1 MKPPGSSSR
10 RPPLAGCSLAGA
22 SCGPQRGPAGPVPAS
37 APARTPPCR
46 LLLVLLLLPPLA
58 ASSRPRAWG
67 AAAPSAPH
75 WNETAEKNL
84 GVLANEDNTLQQNS
98 SSNSSYSNAKQKEI
112 TLPSRLIYYINQ
124 DSESPYHVLDTKARH
139 QQKHNKAVHLAQA
152 SFQIEAFGSKFILDL
167 ILNNGL
173 LSSDYVEIHYENG
186 KPQYS
191 KGGEHCYYHGSIRGV
206 KDSKV
211 ALSTCNGLHGMFE
224 DDTFVYMIEPL
235 ELVHDEKSTGRPHI
249 IQKTLAGQYS
259 KQMKNLTM
267 ESSDQ
272 WPFLSELQWL
282 KRRKRAVNPSR
293 GIFEEMKYLE
303 LMIVNDH
310 KTYKKH
316 RSSHAHTNNFAKSV
330 VNLVDSI
337 YKEQLNTRVVLVAV
351 ETWTEKDQID
361 ITTNPVQMLH
371 EFSKY
376 RQRIKQH
383 ADAVHLISRVTFH
396 YKRSS
401 LSYFGGVCSRKRGV
415 GVNEYGLPMAVAQV
429 LSQSLAQN
437 LGIQW
442 EPSSRKPKCDC
453 TESWGGCIMEET
465 GVSHSRKFS
474 KCSILEYRDF
484 LQRGGGACLFNR
496 PTKFQPR
503 GYECRDAVNECDI
516 TEYCT
521 GDSGQCPPNLHKQDG
536 YACNQNQGRCYNGEC
551 KTRDNQCQYIWGTK
565 AAGSDKFC
573 YEKLNTEGTEKGNCG
588 KDGDRWIQ
596 CSKHDVFCG
605 FLLCTN
611 LTRAP
616 RIGQLQ
622 GEIIPTSFYHQ
633 GRVIDCSGAHV
644 VLDDDTDVGYVED
657 GTPCGP
663 SMMCLDRK
671 CLQIQALN
679 MSSCPLDSK
688 GKVCSGHGVCS
699 NEATCICDF
708 TWAGTDCSIRD
719 PVRNL
724 HPPKDE
730 GPKGPSATNLII
742 GSIAGAILV
751 AAIVLGGTG
760 WGFKNVKKRRF
771 DPTQQ
776 GPI

>member
-1 MKPPGSSSR
+1 MWELDSPPR
-10 RPPLAGCSLAGA
+10 DQTCAPCTFLAGENHRLQAMRLPRFHSSVNISDCLLQYWVDISHYKSELLVPLSLVFLIILNVIFYSLSLSSTSYMGVLSSLFFNLDYYNIFPTDYAWYYKNFISDRSALRHTLHFKNISNFKDMVHTLFGSFEDCRSSLA
-22 SCGPQRGPAGPVPAS
+22 
-37 APARTPPCR
+37 
-46 LLLVLLLLPPLA
+46 
-58 ASSRPRAWG
+58 
-67 AAAPSAPH
+67 
-75 WNETAEKNL
+75 
-84 GVLANEDNTLQQNS
+84 
-98 SSNSSYSNAKQKEI
+98 
-112 TLPSRLIYYINQ
+112 
-124 DSESPYHVLDTKARH
+124 
-139 QQKHNKAVHLAQA
+139 
-152 SFQIEAFGSKFILDL
+152 
-167 ILNNGL
+167 
-173 LSSDYVEIHYENG
+173 
-186 KPQYS
+186 
-191 KGGEHCYYHGSIRGV
+191 
-206 KDSKV
+206 
-211 ALSTCNGLHGMFE
+211 
-224 DDTFVYMIEPL
+224 
-235 ELVHDEKSTGRPHI
+235 
-249 IQKTLAGQYS
+249 
-259 KQMKNLTM
+259 
-267 ESSDQ
+267 
-272 WPFLSELQWL
+272 
-282 KRRKRAVNPSR
+282 
-293 GIFEEMKYLE
+293 
-303 LMIVNDH
+303 
-310 KTYKKH
+310 
-316 RSSHAHTNNFAKSV
+316 HANNFAKSV
-330 VNLVDSI
+330 VNLVDSVSILVFLNLRHRWAFLVAQQLTNYFFKDMTFNSLLVSALPSFWPQICFSPSI

-351 ETWTEKDQID
+351 ETWTERDHID
-361 ITTNPVQMLH
+361 ITTNLVQMLH

-376 RQRIKQH
+376 RQRIRQR

-401 LSYFGGVCSRKRGV
+401 LSYFGGVCSHTRGV

-484 LQRGGGACLFNR
+484 LLRGGGACLFNR
-496 PTKFQPR
+496 PTKLFEPTECGNGYVEAGEECDCGIHVECYGLCCKKCSLSNGAHCSDGPCCNNTSCLFQPR
-503 GYECRDAVNECDI
+503 GYECRDAVNGCDI

-565 AAGSDKFC
+565 ASGSDKFC

-760 WGFKNVKKRRF
+760 WGFKYLCPEMGQKRRNME
-771 DPTQQ
+771 PQ
-776 GPI
+776 ISSSAR

>member
-1 MKPPGSSSR
+1 M
-10 RPPLAGCSLAGA
+10 
-22 SCGPQRGPAGPVPAS
+22 
-37 APARTPPCR
+37 
-46 LLLVLLLLPPLA
+46 
-58 ASSRPRAWG
+58 
-67 AAAPSAPH
+67 
-75 WNETAEKNL
+75 
-84 GVLANEDNTLQQNS
+84 
-98 SSNSSYSNAKQKEI
+98 
-112 TLPSRLIYYINQ
+112 
-124 DSESPYHVLDTKARH
+124 SESSQR
-139 QQKHNKAVHLAQA
+139 
-152 SFQIEAFGSKFILDL
+152 
-167 ILNNGL
+167 
-173 LSSDYVEIHYENG
+173 
-186 KPQYS
+186 
-191 KGGEHCYYHGSIRGV
+191 GGEHCYYHGNIRGI
-206 KDSKV
+206 KDSRV

-224 DDTFVYMIEPL
+224 DNTSVYMIEPL

-249 IQKTLAGQYS
+249 IEKTLAGQYS
-259 KQMKNLTM
+259 KQMKNLSM

-282 KRRKRAVNPSR
+282 KRRRKRAVN
-293 GIFEEMKYLE
+293 
-303 LMIVNDH
+303 
-310 KTYKKH
+310 YKKC

-351 ETWTEKDQID
+351 ETWTEKDHID

-376 RQRIKQH
+376 RQRIRQH
-383 ADAVHLISRVTFH
+383 ADAVHLIS
-396 YKRSS
+396 Y
-401 LSYFGGVCSRKRGV
+401 
-415 GVNEYGLPMAVAQV
+415 YGLPMAVAQV

-442 EPSSRKPKCDC
+442 EPSSRKPRCDC

-484 LQRGGGACLFNR
+484 LHRGGGACLFNR
-496 PTKFQPR
+496 PTKLFEPTECGNGYVEAGEECDCGIHVECYGLCCKKCSLSNGAHCSDGPCCNNTSCLFQPR
-503 GYECRDAVNECDI
+503 GYECRDAVNGCDI

-565 AAGSDKFC
+565 
-573 YEKLNTEGTEKGNCG
+573 GTEKGNCG

-679 MSSCPLDSK
+679 MSSCPLGSK

-719 PVRNL
+719 PVRSL

-730 GPKGPSATNLII
+730 GPKGRKNTYRNSVILICLVLDESAFKLSELQDFLKQKAALFHLCDSNEPK
-742 GSIAGAILV
+742 GAIILHPLILQRQEASKPSFRCV
-751 AAIVLGGTG
+751 CVSCNLAHRAYIRINEYSESNDFLRTQ
-760 WGFKNVKKRRF
+760 KKKK
-771 DPTQQ
+771 
-776 GPI
+776 